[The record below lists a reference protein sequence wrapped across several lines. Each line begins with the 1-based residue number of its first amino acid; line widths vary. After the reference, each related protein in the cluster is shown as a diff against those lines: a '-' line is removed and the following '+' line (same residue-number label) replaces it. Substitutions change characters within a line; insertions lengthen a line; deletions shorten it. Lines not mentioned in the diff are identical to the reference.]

1 MTAGKNFFRRML
13 LPVDGSDAS
22 LKAAE
27 YALEL
32 AVCEDCEVLVL
43 HVVDEDVAEDMAR
56 FSDRSREAVLE
67 NMKNS
72 GLEYISDIRKKAAD
86 REIDVETEV
95 AVGVPSR
102 VILSEARKRDIDVI
116 VMGTVGRKGARRV
129 LIGSVTERV
138 IEHSNIP
145 VLVVK

>member
-1 MTAGKNFFRRML
+1 MTPEKSFFKKML

-27 YALEL
+27 YALRL
-32 AVCEDCEVLVL
+32 AACEQCDVLVL
-43 HVVDEDVAEDMAR
+43 HVVDEDVADDMAS

-67 NMKNS
+67 KMKSS
-72 GLEYISDIRKKAAD
+72 GREYINDIQKKADDQKLGIETVVAVGIPSRIILSAARE
-86 REIDVETEV
+86 REID
-95 AVGVPSR
+95 
-102 VILSEARKRDIDVI
+102 LI

-138 IEHSNIP
+138 IEHSHIP